1 MTEAEK
7 NIINETQGLLHSCGY
22 KLQQAEGD
30 TYQIVKCGSGEV
42 LASGTL
48 EVCRNAAAYMA
59 ASGKFEPD
67 PTAKG
72 PEAYKAGLAMSEKL
86 KKMK

>member
-7 NIINETQGLLHSCGY
+7 KLLRDTQGLLHGCGC
-22 KLQQAEGD
+22 KLEKAEGD

-42 LASGTL
+42 LAGGTL

-67 PTAKG
+67 PIAKG
-72 PEAYKAGLAMSEKL
+72 PEAYQAGLAMSEKL
-86 KKMK
+86 KQMK